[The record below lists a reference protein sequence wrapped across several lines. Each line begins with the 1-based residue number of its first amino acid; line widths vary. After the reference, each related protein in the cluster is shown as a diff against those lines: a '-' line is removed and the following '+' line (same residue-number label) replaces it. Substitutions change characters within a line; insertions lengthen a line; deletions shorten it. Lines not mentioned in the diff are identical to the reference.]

1 MSACLQTDNNSQ
13 TLFQRQKAFF
23 SAKSMA
29 ELLGANLGAL
39 SGTGSSFV
47 TKLFLN
53 DLPLKIIADCVID

>member
-1 MSACLQTDNNSQ
+1 
-13 TLFQRQKAFF
+13 
-23 SAKSMA
+23 MA